1 MGNIIRINKRFFML
15 LTFGILLCSVCMGRA
30 GMPVRAETIA
40 GMQTDVQEDV
50 QPDMQTFIIDA
61 QMLPSD
67 QSAYEIQLKVENQ
80 GQDWEGTVRLMLT
93 GYYGRPIDCA
103 YDTVLSLPQGS
114 TKQFVVGIP
123 KDSIDR
129 TDVVVQITLLDK
141 NSATVAKKEFERL
154 LQTGADALN
163 MGILSD
169 EYRSLTY
176 LDMGGTEFDYNGKN
190 YPIRL
195 VELNPDKLEDSL
207 NALSFLV
214 IDSYNTGVLSDKALE
229 SIMQWMDNGGMLIIG
244 TGSRAEEVLAG
255 FDGLE
260 VQCVKVDDPGEGT
273 YDSIDYVDVSQLHM
287 AELVDVYGI
296 YKAGYDIFG
305 LISSWGSGAVG
316 ILPYSLAEAAQ
327 TNAAGDYEQQKSFV
341 EAMLHR
347 VSNYSNPGSGSGY
360 TNDRDSMYILQS
372 LCRVLGNGRLQ
383 FGVLKLIVILYV
395 IFAGPILYLILRFAK
410 KRELYWIAVPVTT
423 LVGVFLMYWAGRG
436 FEVVSTKVYS
446 VTIENLSDR
455 GDARTYLRCYD
466 AGHKEWEL
474 RLAEGYEY
482 AGPAEDTYFRSS
494 DDNYYYHIRKEGDRI
509 FFGVNPSLG
518 FEDGYF
524 QAGTVRE
531 PEEGGIYSDLQWN
544 LQADGQWVISGTV
557 TNETNR
563 DFRYFAV
570 FMGDDLFVY
579 NDLPAGSV
587 VKLEETKTV
596 YDNDGGYHGGVKGYG
611 YGFLKQIQGSE
622 MEKDADIL
630 TALGMGLSF
639 AYSKEDP
646 NMMVII
652 GVTEDWDKAVDDNCS
667 EVSYGCLYAVQ

>member
-1 MGNIIRINKRFFML
+1 ML
-15 LTFGILLCSVCMGRA
+15 LVFGILFCGVCMGRA

-93 GYYGRPIDCA
+93 GDYGRPINCA
-103 YDTVLSLPQGS
+103 YDTELSLPQGS

-141 NSATVAKKEFERL
+141 NAVTVAKKEFERL
-154 LQTGADALN
+154 LQTRADALY

-195 VELNPDKLEDSL
+195 VELDQDKLEDSL
-207 NALSFLV
+207 DALNFLV

-255 FDGLE
+255 FDELE
-260 VQCVKVDDPGEGT
+260 VQCIKVDDPGEGT

-287 AELVDVYGI
+287 AELVDVNGT
-296 YKAGYDIFG
+296 YKTGYDIYE

-316 ILPYSLAEAAQ
+316 FLPYSLAEAAQ

-341 EAMLHR
+341 EAMLRR
-347 VSNYSNPGSGSGY
+347 VSNYSNPGSESGY
-360 TNDRDSMYILQS
+360 TNNYDNMVLFQR

-410 KRELYWIAVPVTT
+410 KRELYWIAVPATT
-423 LVGVFLMYWAGRG
+423 LVGIFLMYWAGRG
-436 FEVVSTKVYS
+436 FEVVSTRVYS
-446 VTIENLSDR
+446 VTIEDLSDG
-455 GDARTYLRCYD
+455 GDARTYLHCYD

-482 AGPAEDTYFRSS
+482 AGLAANIGGPAYYGSS
-494 DDNYYYHIRKEGDRI
+494 DDSYYYHIRKEGDRL
-509 FFGVNPSLG
+509 FFGLNPAIG

-524 QAGTVRE
+524 QAGIVRE
-531 PEEGGIYSDLQWN
+531 PEEGEIYSDLK
-544 LQADGQWVISGTV
+544 LDEQADGQWVIGGTV
-557 TNETNR
+557 TNATKW
-563 DFRYFAV
+563 DFKYFAV
-570 FMGDDLFVY
+570 YMGDDLFVY
-579 NDLPAGSV
+579 KDLPAGSA
-587 VKLEETKTV
+587 VKLKETEIV
-596 YDNDGGYHGGVKGYG
+596 YDNDGGYHGGVKGYC
-611 YGFLKQIQGSE
+611 YGFLQQIQGSE
-622 MEKDADIL
+622 VEKDADIL
-630 TALGMGLSF
+630 TALGMGLSL

-646 NMMVII
+646 YAAVIV

>member
-1 MGNIIRINKRFFML
+1 MENKIRRNKSIFML
-15 LTFGILLCSVCMGRA
+15 LVFGILFCGVCLGRA
-30 GMPVRAETIA
+30 GMPVRAETMA
-40 GMQTDVQEDV
+40 DVRADVQADV

-103 YDTVLSLPQGS
+103 YDTELSLPQGS

-141 NSATVAKKEFERL
+141 NAATVAKKEFERL
-154 LQTGADALN
+154 LQTGVDALN

-195 VELNPDKLEDSL
+195 MELDPDKLEDSL
-207 NALSFLV
+207 DTLSFLV

-255 FDGLE
+255 FDELE

-287 AELVDVYGI
+287 AELVDVNGT

-305 LISSWGSGAVG
+305 LISSRWSGAVG
-316 ILPYSLAEAAQ
+316 ILPFSLAEAAQ

-341 EAMLHR
+341 EAILRR
-347 VSNYSNPGSGSGY
+347 VSNYSNPGYGSGY
-360 TNDRDSMYILQS
+360 TNNRDSMYILQRT
-372 LCRVLGNGRLQ
+372 CRLLGNGRLQ

-395 IFAGPILYLILRFAK
+395 IFAGPVLYLILRFAK
-410 KRELYWIAVPVTT
+410 KRELYWIAVPATT

-446 VTIENLSDR
+446 VTIEDLSDG

-474 RLAEGYEY
+474 RLTEGYEY

-494 DDNYYYHIRKEGDRI
+494 DDSYYYHIRKEGDRL
-509 FFGVNPSLG
+509 FFGLNPSIG

-524 QAGTVRE
+524 QAGIVRE
-531 PEEGGIYSDLQWN
+531 PEEGGIYSDLQ
-544 LQADGQWVISGTV
+544 LDAQADGQWVIGGTV
-557 TNETNR
+557 TNETKR
-563 DFRYFAV
+563 DFKYFAV
-570 FMGDDLFVY
+570 YMGDDLFVY
-579 NDLPAGSV
+579 KNLPAGSA
-587 VKLEETKTV
+587 VKLKEAEMV
-596 YDNDGGYHGGVKGYG
+596 YDDDGGYHDGVMGYC
-611 YGFLKQIQGSE
+611 YNFLQQIQGGE
-622 MEKDADIL
+622 MEKDSDIL

-639 AYSKEDP
+639 AHSKEDP

-652 GVTEDWDKAVDDNCS
+652 GVTEDWDKAVDDSCS